1 MLLALPRKFAA
12 KTRISNCA
20 ECSDWGMRGVQYP
33 VECSVLAGTWHM
45 ASESCSQGRTCL
57 YFLFLSILAI
67 FTLLWCF
74 PSRLFVT
81 LHCDTAYYTTYIIAN
96 YYQRMLPPPPYQ
108 TRLWLSLANCT
119 AFSNGQMLLVDKLRA
134 TDFDQNAF
142 QNTFCSTSKSTPVMH
157 VQA

>member
-67 FTLLWCF
+67 FTLFWCF
-74 PSRLFVT
+74 PSGLFVT
-81 LHCDTAYYTTYIIAN
+81 LNCVLLIIIKGCWS
-96 YYQRMLPPPPYQ
+96 PPPYQ

-134 TDFDQNAF
+134 THFDQNAF